1 MDIIINNQSLMMM
14 IIIDEQTFIWSKC
27 PTLFRTDNPNARLTK
42 IETRILF

>member
-1 MDIIINNQSLMMM
+1 MDIIIKNQSLMM
-14 IIIDEQTFIWSKC
+14 IIIDERTFIWSKC